1 MKQFLFCLL
10 LFNSAQSL
18 SVGLQWYEGVVVLY
32 NNQILV
38 GKVSVEQ
45 VHDVVLFRHSDS
57 LNITV
62 LPAFKVKAVNY
73 FDVTNTINRR
83 FISLDQQ
90 STRRTTCLYEVVV
103 TGKVWVLRRLNKY
116 HSMPPGDDE
125 YMYYSMKNDELV
137 ELKKFGATMFAHLDD
152 LSGQQLSVYVRAKR
166 FDPYQ
171 LADAIRIIQYFNSL
185 EIPAGVLSRK

>member
-1 MKQFLFCLL
+1 M
-10 LFNSAQSL
+10 
-18 SVGLQWYEGVVVLY
+18 QWHEGVIVLHD
-32 NNQILV
+32 NQVLA
-38 GKVSVEQ
+38 GKLNVEQ
-45 VHDVVLFRHSDS
+45 VHDVVLFRHRDS
-57 LNITV
+57 LNVTV

-73 FDVTNTINRR
+73 YDVASNINRR

-90 STRRTTCLYEVVV
+90 SAARTTYLYEVVV
-103 TGKVWVLRRLNKY
+103 TGTVRVLRRLNTY
-116 HSMPPGDDE
+116 HSVPPNDDE

-137 ELKKFGATMFAHLDD
+137 ELKKFGGTMFTHLDD
-152 LSGQQLSVYVRAKR
+152 LSGHRLSVYVRAKR